1 MKITSN
7 LTHVATEIEFEA
19 PLNEEELLAVFQKS
33 GVQGFP
39 AELDIAERTED
50 HVQMMSLDG
59 LLGFAK
65 ASGLSAVTY
74 DVTYF
79 PHADDA
85 EVAYQLRQLA
95 RDLEISA
102 EVIRDVCAAEIQEYP
117 GPRREA
123 RRRPARPQHRGG
135 LHGRHRVRLVR
146 HRATTRAS
154 SASSCASWRRAVRR
168 PSTASIMR
176 ASKAQVGYAR
186 RVLIVFCG

>member
-7 LTHVATEIEFEA
+7 MTHIATEVEFEA
-19 PLNEEELLAVFQKS
+19 PLNEDQLSEVFQKS
-33 GVQGFP
+33 GVQGFA

-102 EVIRDVCAAEIQEYP
+102 EVIRDVCAAEIQEYL

-123 RRRPARPQHRGG
+123 RRRPAGPQHRGG

-146 HRATTRAS
+146 HERLPRAS
-154 SASSCASWRRAVRR
+154 SASSCASWRRAAPK
-168 PSTASIMR
+168 PSANFILR
-176 ASKAQVGYAR
+176 ASKAQVDLLEDY
-186 RVLIVFCG
+186 

>member
-19 PLNEEELLAVFQKS
+19 PLNEEELLAVFEKS

-102 EVIRDVCAAEIQEYP
+102 EVIRDVCAAEIQEYLALDAKRDA
-117 GPRREA
+117 G
-123 RRRPARPQHRGG
+123 PQHRGG

-146 HRATTRAS
+146 HERLPAPQALH
-154 SASSCASWRRAVRR
+154 
-168 PSTASIMR
+168 P
-176 ASKAQVGYAR
+176 AQAGAGRSEGQAQLHHARQQGPGGYAR

>member
-19 PLNEEELLAVFQKS
+19 PLNEEELLAVFEKS

-95 RDLEISA
+95 RMMKLCLA
-102 EVIRDVCAAEIQEYP
+102 
-117 GPRREA
+117 
-123 RRRPARPQHRGG
+123 
-135 LHGRHRVRLVR
+135 
-146 HRATTRAS
+146 
-154 SASSCASWRRAVRR
+154 
-168 PSTASIMR
+168 
-176 ASKAQVGYAR
+176 
-186 RVLIVFCG
+186 F

>member
-19 PLNEEELLAVFQKS
+19 PLNEEELLAVFEKS

-50 HVQMMSLDG
+50 HVQMLSLEK

-102 EVIRDVCAAEIQEYP
+102 EVSATC
-117 GPRREA
+117 
-123 RRRPARPQHRGG
+123 ARPRS
-135 LHGRHRVRLVR
+135 RSTWPSTRS
-146 HRATTRAS
+146 ATPACRST
-154 SASSCASWRRAVRR
+154 ASWRPTRAAPRS
-168 PSTASIMR
+168 PGTA
-176 ASKAQVGYAR
+176 
-186 RVLIVFCG
+186 

>member
-19 PLNEEELLAVFQKS
+19 PLNEEELLAVFEKS

-102 EVIRDVCAAEIQEYP
+102 EVIRDVCAAEIQEYLALDAKRDAATDRAL
-117 GPRREA
+117 GRVEAQDQPRLMLGAPRSL
-123 RRRPARPQHRGG
+123 G
-135 LHGRHRVRLVR
+135 
-146 HRATTRAS
+146 
-154 SASSCASWRRAVRR
+154 
-168 PSTASIMR
+168 TA
-176 ASKAQVGYAR
+176 
-186 RVLIVFCG
+186 